1 VINRFALFFALVLL
15 IPSPQAI
22 QLTEFFRE
30 SEFSDRYTGE
40 HGVKLFF
47 VERLNV
53 LRKSCGFEFIINSG
67 YRTRNHPIEKI
78 KQTIGTHTLGIAA
91 DVRVT
96 SGYQRRCIVAGAIRL
111 GFRGIGVHKN
121 FIHIDMRKGPA
132 VIWAY

>member
-1 VINRFALFFALVLL
+1 MIIRFALFFALVLL
-15 IPSPQAI
+15 IPSNHAT

-40 HGVKLFF
+40 HGIKLAFVK
-47 VERLNV
+47 RLNI
-53 LRKSCGFEFIINSG
+53 LREKCDFKFIINSG
-67 YRTRNHPIEKI
+67 YRTRSHPIERI
-78 KQTIGTHTLGIAA
+78 KNTIGTHTLGIAA
-91 DVRVT
+91 DIRVT
-96 SGYQRRCIVAGAIRL
+96 NGYQRHCIVEGALKL